1 LEKNMKRSHW
11 MLAVTVLLVSGHVA
25 GLRADTTC
33 SNADYRGVYTYFS
46 DGAFQDLPPQ
56 AAVLAGPFAQAGIL
70 VPDGQGNVTLEAN
83 ASYNGNIAPL
93 FTEATYSVTPDCLI
107 SFTVPLPPP
116 LVGVVTKFYG
126 VLADHARQ
134 TALMLTDP
142 PVGVLPAQQYKQDI
156 RFCGL
161 GDFSGSWQIDMGG
174 SIVAPKERAGLFHRI
189 GRLTTDGNG
198 NFSAVSIADYNNK
211 FTNENFSGTYT
222 VNSKC
227 FVSLQYKSGSGEDL
241 TIVGPLAGRGEA
253 ALVMVASPGWAVKG
267 WLRQQ

>member
-1 LEKNMKRSHW
+1 MKRLHW
-11 MLAVTVLLVSGHVA
+11 MLVVTVLFISGHA
-25 GLRADTTC
+25 ADLRAGTTC

-70 VPDGQGNVTLEAN
+70 IPDGQGNVTLEAN

-116 LVGVVTKFYG
+116 LTGVVTKFYG
-126 VLADHARQ
+126 VLAENARQ
-134 TALMLTDP
+134 TALMLTEP
-142 PVGVLPAQQYKQDI
+142 TVGVLPAAQYKQDI
-156 RFCGL
+156 RFCGM
-161 GDFSGSWQIDMGG
+161 GDFSGGWQIDMGG

-189 GRLTTDGNG
+189 GRLTADGNG
-198 NFSAVSIADYNNK
+198 NFTATSVADYNNR
-211 FTNENFSGTYT
+211 FVSEDFSGTYT

-227 FVSLQYKSGSGEDL
+227 FVSLQYKSSSGEDL

>member
-1 LEKNMKRSHW
+1 MKRSQW
-11 MLAVTVLLVSGHVA
+11 MLIVTVLFLSGHA
-25 GLRADTTC
+25 ADLRAATTC

-46 DGAFQDLPPQ
+46 DGAFKDLPPQ

-70 VPDGQGNVTLEAN
+70 IPDGKGNVTLEAN

-93 FTEATYSVTPDCLI
+93 FTEATYSVTPDCKI
-107 SFTVPLPPP
+107 TFTVPLPAP
-116 LVGVVTKFYG
+116 LTGVVTTFSG
-126 VLADHARQ
+126 ILSQNNRQ

-142 PVGVLPAQQYKQDI
+142 AVGVLPAQQYKQDI

-161 GDFSGSWQIDMGG
+161 GDFSGGWQIDMGG
-174 SIVAPKERAGLFHRI
+174 SIVSPKERAGLFHRI
-189 GRLTTDGNG
+189 GRLDADGNG
-198 NFSAVSIADYNNK
+198 GFTATSIADYNNK
-211 FTNENFSGTYT
+211 FSAEDFSGTYT
-222 VNSKC
+222 VNAKC
-227 FVSLQYKSGSGEDL
+227 FVSLSYKSSTGEDL

>member
-1 LEKNMKRSHW
+1 MKRSYW
-11 MLAVTVLLVSGHVA
+11 MLVVTVLFISGHA
-25 GLRADTTC
+25 ADLRAGTTC

-70 VPDGQGNVTLEAN
+70 IPDGQGNVTLEAN

-107 SFTVPLPPP
+107 SFRVPLLPP
-116 LVGVVTKFYG
+116 LTGVVTKFYG
-126 VLADHARQ
+126 VLAENARQ
-134 TALMLTDP
+134 TALMLTEP
-142 PVGVLPAQQYKQDI
+142 TVGVLPAAQYKQDI
-156 RFCGL
+156 RFCGM
-161 GDFSGSWQIDMGG
+161 GDFSGGWQIDMGG

-189 GRLTTDGNG
+189 GRLTADGNG
-198 NFSAVSIADYNNK
+198 NFTATSVADYNNP
-211 FTNENFSGTYT
+211 FVSEDCSGTYT

-227 FVSLQYKSGSGEDL
+227 FVSLQYKSSSGEDL